1 MMASYNGPYIEP
13 YLILLNG
20 EDPVKAFQKYEDF
33 IKEIGG
39 SDVDVI
45 HFGDC
50 YDSWKENA
58 DKETGHA
65 GVIFIKCN
73 DGSFVEMHPVKLTYW
88 HGTEFSHQLRMNCV
102 TWIRNRTSPKYE
114 QI

>member
-20 EDPVKAFQKYEDF
+20 EDPVRAFQKYEDF

-39 SDVDVI
+39 SDIDVI
-45 HFGDC
+45 NYRD
-50 YDSWKENA
+50 YYYSWEENA
-58 DKETGHA
+58 DKEKGHA

-73 DGSFVEMHPVKLTYW
+73 DGSFVEMHPVNL
-88 HGTEFSHQLRMNCV
+88 
-102 TWIRNRTSPKYE
+102 KY
-114 QI
+114 